1 MLPFSKKI
9 WTAWLSCLIGGYWMF
24 GVLIWQLPDGLF
36 HAYFLDVGQGDAILI
51 KTPNNHQI
59 IIDGGP
65 KNYVL
70 EELQA
75 VLPFFD
81 KTIDLMVL
89 THPHADH
96 VDGLVEVLK
105 RYDVDNVLITGIDY
119 DNPTYEEFF
128 REIKNKGVKVFVAE
142 SNFNFKFGEVV
153 LDVLYPSR
161 QMLGKR
167 IDNLNNSS
175 IVMRV
180 VYRDKKLL
188 LTGDMEQEEEAL
200 LIKSGADLKADIL
213 KVGHHGSR
221 TSTSSKF
228 LSLVKPK
235 IAIIQCGRNNSFG
248 HPHVE
253 TIKNLE
259 VAKVKKIYRND
270 SDGRVEISF

>member
-1 MLPFSKKI
+1 
-9 WTAWLSCLIGGYWMF
+9 MF

-51 KTPNNHQI
+51 KTPDNHQI

-96 VDGLVEVLK
+96 VDGLVEALK

-128 REIKNKGVKVFVAE
+128 REIKNNGVNVFVAE
-142 SNFNFKFGEVV
+142 SNFNFKFGKVV

-161 QMLGKR
+161 QMLGKK

-188 LTGDMEQEEEAL
+188 LTGDMEQEEETL

-221 TSTSSKF
+221 TSTSTKF

-235 IAIIQCGRNNSFG
+235 IAVIQCGRNNSFG
-248 HPHVE
+248 HPHAE
-253 TIKNLE
+253 TISNLE
-259 VAKVKKIYRND
+259 IAKVRKIFRND
-270 SDGRVEISF
+270 RDGRVEISF